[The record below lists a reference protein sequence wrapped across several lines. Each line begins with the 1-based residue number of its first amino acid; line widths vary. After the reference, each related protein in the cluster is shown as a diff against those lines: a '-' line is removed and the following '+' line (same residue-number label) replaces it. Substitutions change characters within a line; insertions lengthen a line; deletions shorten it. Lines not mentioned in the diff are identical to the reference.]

1 MAALFFGSAEASRPV
16 GGCRGKPGGLR
27 SRRGGWPTGQGVPR
41 MLGGFCSLPR
51 RAGSAE
57 SGRGPA
63 GLAPDGAGWATPE
76 GRGESAMK
84 IGGLR
89 GDILFES
96 KEYPLALPKK
106 DSRGDFEFPPG
117 TPLKRPKE
125 GLRPFLWKPSRGTG
139 DSITK
144 DVGTGDER
152 WGRSAFCHSEHPAL
166 RQTRSLMTW

>member
-1 MAALFFGSAEASRPV
+1 MAALFFCSAEANRPV

-76 GRGESAMK
+76 GRGEPPMK

-96 KEYPLALPKK
+96 KEYPLMLPKK
-106 DSRGDFEFPPG
+106 DCQGGFRIFPPD
-117 TPLKRPKE
+117 PP
-125 GLRPFLWKPSRGTG
+125 
-139 DSITK
+139 
-144 DVGTGDER
+144 
-152 WGRSAFCHSEHPAL
+152 
-166 RQTRSLMTW
+166 